1 LLGSRTDQTI
11 DTVDLAPTLL
21 HLAGLEK
28 PVHMQG
34 HNIVSA
40 LVEHAKNYNYLYRG
54 RMDERIDLVRAI
66 TLATHS
72 NAKK

>member
-1 LLGSRTDQTI
+1 
-11 DTVDLAPTLL
+11 
-21 HLAGLEK
+21 
-28 PVHMQG
+28 MQG